1 MGKYASGKRSL
12 AISDRSGM
20 AFPYTEMVREWNG
33 SLVHTSEYEPKQP
46 QLEPKPVGSDP
57 QALFNPRPQPASKAS
72 LILLDSNP
80 FTSVIYGG
88 TTYVNVFSENHQRA
102 AGSVVRFRGAP
113 IVTTAG
119 PAGSDLIEQ
128 PKLRNLQAFAT
139 IPTFDNVSDLN
150 NTSGFTIALGQ
161 IDSLG
166 NVTGATTSDVVN
178 RFYPCMMS
186 GLAYYLSQKVSPER
200 SGELERR
207 YESEMLRALDADNQ
221 GTSSFISPQTFYG
234 DGV

>member
-1 MGKYASGKRSL
+1 MGKYASGKRAL

-57 QALFNPRPQPASKAS
+57 QALYNPRPQPASKTS
-72 LILLDSNP
+72 LILLNNNP
-80 FTSVIYGG
+80 FTTVIYGG
-88 TTYVNVFSENHQRA
+88 TTYVNVFSEDHQRA
-102 AGSVVRFRGAP
+102 ANSIVRFRGP
-113 IVTTAG
+113 PVVTSAG

-150 NTSGFTIALGQ
+150 NANGFTIALGQ
-161 IDSLG
+161 IDSAG
-166 NVTGATTSDVVN
+166 NVTGNTTTDSLTDPINYFYITSTSNATSGDVEGGGDNCSAGPITLEVVN
-178 RFYPCMMS
+178 
-186 GLAYYLSQKVSPER
+186 A
-200 SGELERR
+200 
-207 YESEMLRALDADNQ
+207 
-221 GTSSFISPQTFYG
+221 
-234 DGV
+234 